1 MAKTPKNKTDI
12 LQELESIQRLLLEDG
27 IPILEAE
34 IRMPTEFTP
43 TTPSHSAPQLQ
54 APPPL
59 SQPPHQSSLFDE
71 TASDNSPPEISAIP
85 SRSTHYP
92 PLHPDTTSPL
102 RGKGENP
109 FLPQH
114 IRERLQG
121 NPFSKKSVRQA
132 NEHNASTINEQ
143 PRPYSLD
150 TIIDEI
156 VADTLPRIEAKL
168 RAKLSDIAP
177 EEIETLIKLSE
188 DT

>member
-1 MAKTPKNKTDI
+1 MAKNPKNKTDI

-34 IRMPTEFTP
+34 ISMPTEFTP

-54 APPPL
+54 APPPP
-59 SQPPHQSSLFDE
+59 SKSPHQSSLFDE
-71 TASDNSPPEISAIP
+71 TASDNTPTEISAIP
-85 SRSTHYP
+85 P
-92 PLHPDTTSPL
+92 PLTQYSPPNPDTTSPL

-121 NPFSKKSVRQA
+121 NPFNKNPEGYAR
-132 NEHNASTINEQ
+132 EHHASTINEQ

-177 EEIETLIKLSE
+177 EEIETLIKFGE
-188 DT
+188 EM

>member
-1 MAKTPKNKTDI
+1 MAKNPKNKTDI

-34 IRMPTEFTP
+34 ISMPTEFTQASQP
-43 TTPSHSAPQLQ
+43 HLAPQLQ
-54 APPPL
+54 ALPPL

-71 TASDNSPPEISAIP
+71 TASDNSPPEISTIP

-121 NPFSKKSVRQA
+121 NPFNKNSERYA
-132 NEHNASTINEQ
+132 REHHTDTINEQ

-177 EEIETLIKLSE
+177 KEIETLIKIS
-188 DT
+188 D